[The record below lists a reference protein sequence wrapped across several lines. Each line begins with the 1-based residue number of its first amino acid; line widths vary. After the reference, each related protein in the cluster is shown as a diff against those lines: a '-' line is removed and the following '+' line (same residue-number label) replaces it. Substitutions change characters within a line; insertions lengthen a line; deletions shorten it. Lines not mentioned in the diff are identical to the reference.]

1 MKVSHFSRGFVLS
14 VYFEILVSFEAVE
27 EEVHFINAFIDM
39 PMTAVPRFIV
49 DHFFDFVEPFFC
61 ACIHGALVDAGEK
74 GFDGFIF
81 ERTGVRQDY
90 VKFLFLYLL
99 LNILLDFL

>member
-1 MKVSHFSRGFVLS
+1 MRFTHFSRGFELS
-14 VYFEILVSFEAVE
+14 VYFEVLVGFEAME
-27 EEVHFINAFIDM
+27 QEVDFINAFIDM

-49 DHFFDFVEPFFC
+49 DHFFDFVEPFLC

-81 ERTGVRQDY
+81 ERASVR
-90 VKFLFLYLL
+90 
-99 LNILLDFL
+99 